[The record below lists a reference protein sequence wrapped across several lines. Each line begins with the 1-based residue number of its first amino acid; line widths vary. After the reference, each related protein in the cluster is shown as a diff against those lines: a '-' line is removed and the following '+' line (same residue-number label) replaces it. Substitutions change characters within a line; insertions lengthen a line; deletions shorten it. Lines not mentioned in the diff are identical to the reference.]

1 MGLPSVGPLELI
13 IVLAIALLVVGP
25 KKLPEMGSAFGRT
38 IREFRQSTSGLSDI
52 TDLGKT
58 ESQSAAVPQDSAP
71 SSVEATPE
79 PPPFEPPAAD
89 VAPVTQVATPA
100 TSAIPPTEAKAGP
113 ADDSA

>member
-1 MGLPSVGPLELI
+1 MGLPSIGPLELI

-25 KKLPEMGSAFGRT
+25 KKLPEMGSAVGRT

-58 ESQSAAVPQDSAP
+58 ESQAAVPQGSAP
-71 SSVEATPE
+71 RAAEATSE

-89 VAPVTQVATPA
+89 IALVAEVAA
-100 TSAIPPTEAKAGP
+100 SDSSAIPPTEAMADP
-113 ADDSA
+113 ADNPV

>member
-13 IVLAIALLVVGP
+13 IVLAIALLIVGP

-58 ESQSAAVPQDSAP
+58 ESQPAAVTQGSAP
-71 SSVEATPE
+71 SAAEATPE
-79 PPPFEPPAAD
+79 PPPLEPPTTDGAATTE
-89 VAPVTQVATPA
+89 VAASTSSAVA
-100 TSAIPPTEAKAGP
+100 PTEAKAAP

>member
-13 IVLAIALLVVGP
+13 IVLAIALLIVGP

-58 ESQSAAVPQDSAP
+58 ESQPAAVAQGSAP
-71 SSVEATPE
+71 STAAATPE
-79 PPPFEPPAAD
+79 SPPLEPPTAD
-89 VAPVTQVATPA
+89 AAPVTEATTSA
-100 TSAIPPTEAKAGP
+100 TSATPPTEATTGP
-113 ADDSA
+113 EDESA